1 MSMLLIDLMR
11 RYWAQAG
18 IAIAFVA
25 LLAFTG
31 VQRAE
36 LKHDATKLEAAA
48 TLHQSD
54 ELRISSLA
62 KDLTDQ
68 NAAIGAL
75 QTAQTRKEQVVE
87 KELVIAK
94 AQQQKVVALLAPTE
108 NKMPVSCEEAMPD
121 VRSILKGLSQ

>member
-11 RYWAQAG
+11 RYWAQSAA
-18 IAIAFVA
+18 AIAFLG

-31 VQRAE
+31 IQHAE
-36 LKHDATKLEAAA
+36 LKHDATKLETAA

-54 ELRISSLA
+54 ELRIGSLA

-75 QTAQTRKEQVVE
+75 QAAQTQKEQTVDKALVV
-87 KELVIAK
+87 AK
-94 AQQQKVVALLAPTE
+94 VQEQKVVTLLAPAE
-108 NKMPVSCEEAMPD
+108 NKKPVSCAEAMPD
-121 VRSILKGLSQ
+121 VRRILKGLAQ